1 MNRTEQ
7 GFATV
12 QTNGVVTH
20 VLVPVRDY
28 ERLTGT
34 SAKALTPPSEQDID
48 AAIATFESPAT
59 VWHDANEVFQSL
71 VLEGIEH
78 VRRGSGLNQTELGKR
93 VGLSQS
99 QISRLESDPENATL
113 GMLRK
118 IAAALG
124 GSRGAVKKGK
134 KGKRAA

>member
-12 QTNGVVTH
+12 QANGVVTH

-34 SAKALTPPSEQDID
+34 SARALTPPSEEDID
-48 AAIATFESPAT
+48 AAIAVFENPKT
-59 VWHDANEVFQSL
+59 VWHDANDVFQSL

-78 VRRGSGLNQTELGKR
+78 VRRGSGMSQTELGER
-93 VGLSQS
+93 IGLSQP
-99 QISRLESDPENATL
+99 QVSRLESKPENATL
-113 GMLRK
+113 GMLKK

-124 GSRGAVKKGK
+124 GSRPAVKRGK